1 MLHIN
6 AGNFSNL
13 KPELV
18 VHSMEK
24 YFGCTASNLRI
35 ERKEIYFDDMTRVF

>member
-18 VHSMEK
+18 IKSMEVF
-24 YFGCTASNLRI
+24 FGCSATDIKI
-35 ERKEIYFDDMTRVF
+35 ERKEIYFDDMTKVC